1 MTVRELQETFGFGVV
16 AMPQPD
22 RTVSGGYVGDLL
34 SWVMGRAQ
42 ADQVWIT
49 IMSNVNTVAVASLSD
64 VSTVLLAEGVT
75 LDEELVR
82 TAEEKGVNVLCS
94 DLSAFGLAALLGP
107 AV

>member
-94 DLSAFGLAALLGP
+94 DLSAYQLATLLGP

>member
-82 TAEEKGVNVLCS
+82 TAEEKSVNVLCS
-94 DLSAFGLAALLGP
+94 DLSAFRLAALLGP

>member
-94 DLSAFGLAALLGP
+94 DLSAFRLAALLGP

>member
-75 LDEELVR
+75 LDGDLVR

-94 DLSAFGLAALLGP
+94 DLSAFRLAALLGP

>member
-22 RTVSGGYVGDLL
+22 RTVRGGYVGDLL

-94 DLSAFGLAALLGP
+94 DLSAFRLAALLGP

>member
-1 MTVRELQETFGFGVV
+1 MTVRELQETFGFRVV

-94 DLSAFGLAALLGP
+94 DLSAFQLATLIGP